1 MRKTLKTALIS
12 VSALSVLAGC
22 ASTSS
27 TSPEDPYEPFNR
39 SMHRFNSG
47 LDQYL
52 IKPVTTGYRAVVPQ
66 FARDGV
72 SNVYDNMGEPGNVVN
87 NVLQGKVN
95 AGIESAFRF
104 MVNSTFGLLG
114 LFDVASWIG
123 MDKHEE
129 DFGQTLGVWG
139 VGPGPYLVLPVLG
152 PTGGRDIFRYPV
164 AYATNPM
171 TYVLA
176 NQDWPYG
183 VAWTVGVIIN
193 ARSQLM
199 DQGYDKMIANTV
211 DEYVAV
217 RDAYRRSRERAIGG
231 SEMSEKEEL
240 QRLTPLI
247 RDDNE

>member
-1 MRKTLKTALIS
+1 
-12 VSALSVLAGC
+12 
-22 ASTSS
+22 
-27 TSPEDPYEPFNR
+27 
-39 SMHRFNSG
+39 
-47 LDQYL
+47 
-52 IKPVTTGYRAVVPQ
+52 
-66 FARDGV
+66 
-72 SNVYDNMGEPGNVVN
+72 MGEPGNVVN

-183 VAWTVGVIIN
+183 AVWTVGGMIN
-193 ARSQLM
+193 ARSELM